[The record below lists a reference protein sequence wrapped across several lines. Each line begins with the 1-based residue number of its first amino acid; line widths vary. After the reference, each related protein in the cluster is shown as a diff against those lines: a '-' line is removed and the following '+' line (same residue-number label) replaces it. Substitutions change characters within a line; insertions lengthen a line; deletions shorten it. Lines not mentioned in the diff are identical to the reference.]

1 MQSKFKHK
9 MKIAIIASNNG
20 LGHIR
25 RCVLLANRLIRKF
38 NVTILCS
45 SEKIAKF
52 KPSKSVKIKNFEI
65 KSYKKKILKKRNNI
79 HKLFNLKEK
88 FDLYLSDNYPEIAL
102 KEENS
107 LMLSNFFWHDIL
119 KVNTLYYKNVEKK
132 IKNRPIIANYLFV
145 SKYIQKNFKIKPVGF
160 YGNFTRK
167 PFNASKNGILISF
180 GTAEMT
186 NKKNILR
193 FINQIKNQ
201 KRRDIPIFLEPR
213 FYKAELRKYNVFRA
227 TYDEK
232 MYNKLAIAIIKPG
245 LGTIR
250 DCLSRGITV
259 FTYTRGSNKEFYY
272 NARTL
277 EKNHLGINFFY
288 LTSAIKF
295 AYSIVKQ
302 KKFLKEKFYLAK
314 KLKWNGEYEVIK
326 IIEELFNNKILLLPK

>member
-1 MQSKFKHK
+1 

-25 RCVLLANRLIRKF
+25 RSVLLANRLVEKF

-45 SEKIAKF
+45 SEKVAKF
-52 KPSKSVKIKNFEI
+52 RLSESVRVKNFDI
-65 KSYKKKILKKRNNI
+65 KSYKMKILSKRNNV
-79 HKLFNLKEK
+79 HKSFNLKEK

-102 KEENS
+102 KKENS

-119 KVNTLYYKNVEKK
+119 KVNTIYYKNVERK

-145 SKYIQKNFKIKPVGF
+145 SKYIKKNFKIKSVGF
-160 YGNFTRK
+160 YGNFSSK
-167 PFNASKNGILISF
+167 PFNPRKNGILISF

-186 NKKNILR
+186 NKKNVLR

-201 KRRDIPIFLEPR
+201 KRRDIPVFLEPR
-213 FYKAELRKYNVFRA
+213 FYKAELKKYNVFKA

-232 MYNKLAIAIIKPG
+232 MYNRIAIAIIKPG
-245 LGTIR
+245 LGTITE
-250 DCLSRGITV
+250 CLSRGIAI
-259 FTYTRGSNKEFYY
+259 FTYTRGSNKEFLY

-288 LTSAIKF
+288 LTSAIEF
-295 AYSIVKQ
+295 AYSMVRQ
-302 KKFLKEKFYLAK
+302 KKILKEKFNIAK
-314 KLKWNGEYEVIK
+314 KLKWNGEYEVIA
-326 IIEELFNNKILLLPK
+326 IIEELFKDKILILPKK